1 MTSDVDKL
9 LELLTCFFKL
19 LTNLFKYFFLRE
31 YLELVIF
38 ISEIEVSFKKLFQIS
53 TAQET

>member
-1 MTSDVDKL
+1 MISETDKL
-9 LELLTCFFKL
+9 FESLTYFFKL
-19 LTNLFKYFFLRE
+19 LTKLFKYFFLRE

-38 ISEIEVSFKKLFQIS
+38 VSEIEVSFKKLFHNS